1 MGNQCVFGTFV
12 NCFFNKDL
20 KKKKTNRVSFIY
32 VNERHTKERIVL
44 RFA

>member
-20 KKKKTNRVSFIY
+20 KKKTNRVSFIY
-32 VNERHTKERIVL
+32 VNERRTKERIVL